1 MLLLPARHTAANPPH
16 AAAAADSWD
25 RRMDGQM
32 DGRRTITQTLQHTM
46 RAVSKTADVLHRMYL
61 RKCPMPCTKK
71 DLAGKPRQSAHTHWR
86 ASNS

>member
-61 RKCPMPCTKK
+61 RKCPMHQKGFSRQAPSVCPYPLESFKF
-71 DLAGKPRQSAHTHWR
+71 LA
-86 ASNS
+86 

>member
-61 RKCPMPCTKK
+61 RKCPMHKK